1 MPRSWRL
8 EEILEKLSEQTSI
21 PANEMLDYLEGRIDW
36 DTFLAG
42 RLPNRYSGV
51 THSIEPIVT
60 LERVVAWI
68 ETLSLNEVRPILDA
82 ALERAASLVDPSRP
96 PANTPPFSLNRF
108 PTSLKTSPE
117 AVANELLATEEPG
130 TPSMRLARLVV
141 ALGEMLGDETAL
153 AQRMGI
159 EKDALRRLKAAESA
173 SLSDRHLQGLLN
185 FLSVTAE
192 ELEAYIAGELSLGQ
206 LVRKVSGETSSEVAF
221 EEVVERLPHL
231 KFADLVRL
239 WEALNQRIAR
249 AFQPFRK
256 PFERKQTGREIE
268 GSGQSIPAIA
278 LQDLV
283 IEEMRHRG
291 LLLAEN
297 GWERLA
303 SESTLDAQRLRELAS
318 GAQPTYLDVVAIE
331 VLLESTRQPN
341 GSPWS
346 QSDLE
351 ALVERDFGGLADWE
365 RVDDADADSHSNNG
379 DPLNSNA

>member
-1 MPRSWRL
+1 L

-21 PANEMLDYLEGRIDW
+21 PAHEMLDYLEGRIDW

-42 RLPNRYSGV
+42 RLPNPYSGV

-82 ALERAASLVDPSRP
+82 ALERAASLVDSSRP
-96 PANTPPFSLNRF
+96 PANTPPFSLQNRF

-130 TPSMRLARLVV
+130 TPPMRLARLVV
-141 ALGEMLGDETAL
+141 ALGEMFGEETAL

-173 SLSDRHLQGLLN
+173 TLSDRHLQGLLN
-185 FLSVTAE
+185 LLSVTAE
-192 ELEAYIAGELSLGQ
+192 ELEAYIAGKLSLGQ

-221 EEVVERLPHL
+221 EQVVERLPHL

-256 PFERKQTGREIE
+256 PFERKRTGREIE
-268 GSGQSIPAIA
+268 GSGQSVPAIA

-291 LLLAEN
+291 LLLAES
-297 GWERLA
+297 GWEILA

-318 GAQPTYLDVVAIE
+318 GAQPNYLDIVAIE
-331 VLLESTRQPN
+331 VLLESTRQPD
-341 GSPWS
+341 GAPWS

-351 ALVERDFGGLADWE
+351 VLVERDFGGLANWE
-365 RVDDADADSHSNNG
+365 RVDDAHADSHSNNG